1 MTAQSP
7 RVYLRLVTVVRV
19 LLGVDYLVNGTNWW
33 FKIITPYPSVSD
45 FVTRP
50 PPSDIVGALIA
61 TGFMFHIVKATELAT
76 GIALLTNRFVP
87 LMLVVAFPVTLSV
100 FLADVFLVARLRG
113 FVMGGGA
120 IIMNTFL
127 IFAYLSAYAPL
138 LSARRASDGSSDAAS
153 PGALGPVRR
162 AVLPVYGF
170 LAAAIGIVMISWIAI
185 MVTAYVRHPLPFG
198 AH

>member
-1 MTAQSP
+1 MTPQSP
-7 RVYLRLVTVVRV
+7 RVYLRLVTAVRI
-19 LLGVDYLVNGTNWW
+19 LLGVDYLVNGINWW

-45 FVTRP
+45 FATRP
-50 PPSDIVGALIA
+50 PPADIVGALIA
-61 TGFMFHIVKATELAT
+61 TGFMFHIVKATELVT

-100 FLADVFLVARLRG
+100 FLADVLLVARLRG

-127 IFAYLSAYAPL
+127 IFAYLSAYGPL
-138 LSARRASDGSSDAAS
+138 LSSRRAPDGSSTGDRLS
-153 PGALGPVRR
+153 MLGPLRR
-162 AVLPVYGF
+162 LVLPLYGV
-170 LAAAIGIVMISWIAI
+170 LAVAIGLVMITWIAV
-185 MVTAYVRHPLPFG
+185 MVTQYVRHPLPFW

>member
-7 RVYLRLVTVVRV
+7 RVYWRLVTAARV

-45 FVTRP
+45 FATRP
-50 PPSDIVGALIA
+50 PPPDIVGALIA
-61 TGFMFHIVKATELAT
+61 TGFMFHIVKATELVT
-76 GIALLTNRFVP
+76 GVALLTNRFVP

-120 IIMNTFL
+120 LIMNTFL

-138 LSARRASDGSSDAAS
+138 LSSRRAPDGSPAGDDLRV
-153 PGALGPVRR
+153 PGPIRR
-162 AVLPVYGF
+162 SVLPVYGV
-170 LAAAIGIVMISWIAI
+170 LAVVIGLVMVSWIAV
-185 MVTAYVRHPLPFG
+185 MVAQYVRHPLPFG